1 MNDLISFYFLAFEIL
16 IEDTLI
22 IVDLFHGE
30 EDCIIIR
37 FKVERF
43 KVLYM

>member
-1 MNDLISFYFLAFEIL
+1 MNLLISFYSLAFKIPL
-16 IEDTLI
+16 EDIKI

-37 FKVERF
+37 VKVERLE
-43 KVLYM
+43 VLYM

>member
-30 EDCIIIR
+30 EDCIMIR
-37 FKVERF
+37 VKVERLEE
-43 KVLYM
+43 LYM